1 MRGARPSHK
10 ISWWKDGRQLSHTET
25 SVEGARGGAGA
36 GAGRHRDQLHH
47 HLARGG
53 GRGRGGGVQ
62 GGHAR
67 PRPRQRQGAQVAAPR
82 ALWVDCLNVSI
93 FIRKVLMALP

>member
-36 GAGRHRDQLHH
+36 GQ
-47 HLARGG
+47 GG
-53 GRGRGGGVQ
+53 GRGGTVISSTIISPEAGDE
-62 GGHAR
+62 
-67 PRPRQRQGAQVAAPR
+67 GAVVVCR
-82 ALWVDCLNVSI
+82 ADTPGLGPASVREHKWQ
-93 FIRKVLMALP
+93 LPVHCE